1 MALSNVAKVRD
12 VAAEKRKQ
20 NIYDFTPRRPS
31 QHSDEASEEEFN
43 HAREISKYQ
52 TLRGG
57 RVELAGVKKP
67 ATHEFAA
74 TEFKSDALVAF
85 EAALEASLLLARFAS
100 ADETSV
106 MPPPHPPL
114 SRSRSSKSGCT
125 SHCLSSRSSPPT

>member
-1 MALSNVAKVRD
+1 MISHR
-12 VAAEKRKQ
+12 AAS
-20 NIYDFTPRRPS
+20 P
-31 QHSDEASEEEFN
+31 QHFDEASEEEFG

-100 ADETSV
+100 ADETSF
-106 MPPPHPPL
+106 MPLPPPRFRARAARKAGVPV
-114 SRSRSSKSGCT
+114 T
-125 SHCLSSRSSPPT
+125 A